1 MHSARLPKLLM
12 QLKLVALSLLLCAAT
27 QAKTLEGKVTRVS
40 DGDTLW
46 VVASGQPKPIK
57 IRLQGIDA
65 PEICQPWGTQA
76 RDALRARLLRQSVSV
91 DVRARDDYGRSI
103 ARLAYKNED
112 VAAWLV
118 SQGHAWSL
126 RGRWDEGVY
135 AAEQAA
141 AKRSKSGL
149 WRAAG
154 ADQGI
159 EPRAWRKTRGACTV

>member
-1 MHSARLPKLLM
+1 MRLEV
-12 QLKLVALSLLLCAAT
+12 VALSLLLCAAA
-27 QAKTLEGKVTRVS
+27 QAKTFEGKVTRVS

-46 VVASGQPKPIK
+46 VAASSQSKPIK

-65 PEICQPWGTQA
+65 PEICQPWGAQA
-76 RDALRARLLRQSVSV
+76 RDALKARLLRQSVSV

-103 ARLAYKNED
+103 ARLTYNNED

-118 SQGHAWSL
+118 NQGHAWSL

-154 ADQGI
+154 IHERI
-159 EPRAWRKTRGACTV
+159 EPREWRKIRGACKI